1 MRAYLIPKSFFDIL
15 RALKNSPRLVKRL
28 LDENVENDLRLW
40 PTMSMSDENSMKIQ
54 IEWKYELNE
63 NSDNRYLIFRKWKDI
78 YVWLLRQLFKK
89 MYVNENTINR
99 ISLK

>member
-40 PTMSMSDENSMKIQ
+40 PTMSMS
-54 IEWKYELNE
+54 NE
-63 NSDNRYLIFRKWKDI
+63 NSTNEKRHLDWINLTDIWYLE
-78 YVWLLRQLFKK
+78 
-89 MYVNENTINR
+89 NEKT
-99 ISLK
+99 SMFDF

>member
-40 PTMSMSDENSMKIQ
+40 PTMSMSDENST
-54 IEWKYELNE
+54 NE
-63 NSDNRYLIFRKWKDI
+63 KRHLDWINWTDIWYLE
-78 YVWLLRQLFKK
+78 
-89 MYVNENTINR
+89 NEKT
-99 ISLK
+99 SMFDF

>member
-40 PTMSMSDENSMKIQ
+40 PTMSMSDENSTDEKRHLDWINWTD
-54 IEWKYELNE
+54 IWYLENE
-63 NSDNRYLIFRKWKDI
+63 KTSMFDF
-78 YVWLLRQLFKK
+78 
-89 MYVNENTINR
+89 
-99 ISLK
+99 

>member
-40 PTMSMSDENSMKIQ
+40 PTMSMFDENST
-54 IEWKYELNE
+54 NE
-63 NSDNRYLIFRKWKDI
+63 KRHLDWINWTDIWYLE
-78 YVWLLRQLFKK
+78 
-89 MYVNENTINR
+89 NEKT
-99 ISLK
+99 SMFDF

>member
-40 PTMSMSDENSMKIQ
+40 PTMSMSDENST
-54 IEWKYELNE
+54 NE
-63 NSDNRYLIFRKWKDI
+63 KRHLDWINLTDIWYLE
-78 YVWLLRQLFKK
+78 
-89 MYVNENTINR
+89 NEKT
-99 ISLK
+99 SMFDF

>member
-40 PTMSMSDENSMKIQ
+40 PTMSISDENST
-54 IEWKYELNE
+54 NE
-63 NSDNRYLIFRKWKDI
+63 KRHLDWINWTDIWYLE
-78 YVWLLRQLFKK
+78 
-89 MYVNENTINR
+89 NEKT
-99 ISLK
+99 SMFDF

>member
-40 PTMSMSDENSMKIQ
+40 PTMSMSDENSTDEK
-54 IEWKYELNE
+54 
-63 NSDNRYLIFRKWKDI
+63 RYLDWINWTDI
-78 YVWLLRQLFKK
+78 WYLE
-89 MYVNENTINR
+89 NEKT
-99 ISLK
+99 SMFDF

>member
-1 MRAYLIPKSFFDIL
+1 MRAYLIPKSFLDIL

-40 PTMSMSDENSMKIQ
+40 PTMSISDENST
-54 IEWKYELNE
+54 NE
-63 NSDNRYLIFRKWKDI
+63 KRHLDWINWTDIWYLEKWKDI

>member
-40 PTMSMSDENSMKIQ
+40 PTMSMSDENSTDEKRHLDWINLTD
-54 IEWKYELNE
+54 IWYLENE
-63 NSDNRYLIFRKWKDI
+63 KTSMFDF
-78 YVWLLRQLFKK
+78 
-89 MYVNENTINR
+89 
-99 ISLK
+99 

>member
-40 PTMSMSDENSMKIQ
+40 PTMSMFDENFTSEKRHLDWINWTDIWYLENEKTSMF
-54 IEWKYELNE
+54 
-63 NSDNRYLIFRKWKDI
+63 DF
-78 YVWLLRQLFKK
+78 
-89 MYVNENTINR
+89 
-99 ISLK
+99 

>member
-40 PTMSMSDENSMKIQ
+40 PTMSMFDENFTNEKRHLDWINWTDIWYLENEKTSMF
-54 IEWKYELNE
+54 
-63 NSDNRYLIFRKWKDI
+63 DF
-78 YVWLLRQLFKK
+78 
-89 MYVNENTINR
+89 
-99 ISLK
+99 

>member
-40 PTMSMSDENSMKIQ
+40 PTMSMSDENSTDEKRRLDWINWTD
-54 IEWKYELNE
+54 IWYLENE
-63 NSDNRYLIFRKWKDI
+63 KTSMFDF
-78 YVWLLRQLFKK
+78 
-89 MYVNENTINR
+89 
-99 ISLK
+99 